1 MSSNQPTFESRY
13 VVIFRELE
21 RLQADAEVS
30 SSEIKEMEEIEE
42 LRKIVTEVETERPR
56 FLAST

>member
-30 SSEIKEMEEIEE
+30 SSEIKEMEEIEQ